1 MSSEK
6 VVFEGKAKWANV
18 PPRAAKK
25 GYETEDTNYS
35 ILVECSK
42 ERFKELLAKK
52 IPALTKLV
60 EEDGTTY
67 IRVKATKTKG
77 EMVFNDIPVVDEY
90 GDRLESNIGNGS
102 TVKVVA
108 SLDDIKGKNGK
119 ALRLK
124 GVQVVDLVEYNDSDK
139 DVFAGVTEFKTKPK
153 SQSTLHESTPFDTD
167 DNLFS

>member
-6 VVFEGKAKWANV
+6 IVFEGKCKWANI
-18 PPRAAKK
+18 PPRPAKK

-35 ILVECSK
+35 ILVECTK
-42 ERFKELLAKK
+42 EKFKELQIKK
-52 IPALTKLV
+52 IPALTKLI
-60 EEDGTTY
+60 EEDDTTY

-77 EMVFNDIPVVDEY
+77 DLTFNDIPVVDEY
-90 GDRLESNIGNGS
+90 GDKLESNIGNGS
-102 TVKVVA
+102 MVKVIA
-108 SLDDIKGKNGK
+108 SLDDIKGRPGR

-139 DVFAGVTEFKTKPK
+139 AVFEGVAEFKTKPTLEN
-153 SQSTLHESTPFDTD
+153 STSSSSETD

>member
-1 MSSEK
+1 MSGEK
-6 VVFEGKAKWANV
+6 VVFEGKCKWANV
-18 PPRAAKK
+18 PPRPAKK

-42 ERFKELLAKK
+42 TKFKELQVKK

-60 EEDGTTY
+60 EEDDTTY

-77 EMVFNDIPVVDEY
+77 DLTFNDIPVVDEY
-90 GDRLESNIGNGS
+90 GDKLQANIGNGS

-108 SLDDIKGKNGK
+108 SLDDIKGRPGK

-124 GVQVVDLVEYNDSDK
+124 GVQVVDLIEYADSDK
-139 DVFAGVTEFKTKPK
+139 AVFEGVTEFKTKPIATTDD
-153 SQSTLHESTPFDTD
+153 SAPFDTD
-167 DNLFS
+167 DSSLFS

>member
-6 VVFEGKAKWANV
+6 VVFEGKCKWANV

-42 ERFKELLAKK
+42 AKFKELLAKK
-52 IPALTKLV
+52 IPALTKLS
-60 EEDGTTY
+60 EEDDGKTY

-77 EMVFNDIPVVDEY
+77 ELVFNDIPVVDEY
-90 GDRLESNIGNGS
+90 GETITASIANGS
-102 TVKVVA
+102 TVRVVA
-108 SLDDIKGKNGK
+108 SLEDIKGRPGR

-124 GVQVVDLVEYNDSDK
+124 GVQVLNLIEYHDK
-139 DVFAGVTEFKTKPK
+139 ESNVFDEFKKK
-153 SQSTLHESTPFDTD
+153 DNTPAFDTD
-167 DNLFS
+167 DDSLFS